1 VSWSRAAFGA
11 LALWASACA
20 AHEHAPLPARSAA
33 AVTDPRVSD
42 DPSMVVRSALLRS
55 AEAALAAG
63 QTVQAVADFDRAAA
77 MLHAADTEMGLVRA
91 YLQAGEYRRALAF
104 CAHTAGAHLDS
115 VPASALYAWLLRMG
129 GQGVFGQRV
138 LDEALLRAPADAVVG
153 EVARA
158 FRQPL
163 PVAKGVLLESPHR
176 LAPYSVA
183 ESAQAAPTAASRVV
197 SGAVL
202 IDQGRRALVP
212 LASLPTDLSEPLR
225 VRNGLGRTSFARLD
239 PQGQPPPGLGVA
251 VLLLVVPLE
260 PPAGPGLAPRDPF
273 AGSPG
278 FVATYAVSGRSDA
291 AWPWLFQGFFGGY
304 AGQAGMR
311 RLGIEVPA
319 ALPGAAVFDA
329 GGRLAG
335 ITLPNAANQM
345 LPVSLW
351 TAWAGASDETSSAS
365 AARMPADEAYE
376 RALRIGLQLIV
387 GR

>member
-1 VSWSRAAFGA
+1 M
-11 LALWASACA
+11 L
-20 AHEHAPLPARSAA
+20 ARSE
-33 AVTDPRVSD
+33 
-42 DPSMVVRSALLRS
+42 LLRS
-55 AEAALAAG
+55 AEAGLAAG
-63 QTVQAVADFDRAAA
+63 QTAQAAADFDRAAA
-77 MLHAADTEMGLVRA
+77 MLHAADSEMGLVRA

-104 CAHTAGAHLDS
+104 CAHTAGAHLES
-115 VPASALYAWLLRMG
+115 APASVLYAWLLRAG
-129 GQGVFGQRV
+129 GQGGFGQRV

-158 FRQPL
+158 YLQPL
-163 PVAKGVLLESPHR
+163 PVAQGVLLEPPHR
-176 LAPYSVA
+176 LAPYSLA
-183 ESAQAAPTAASRVV
+183 ESAQAAPTTTSRVV

-202 IDQGRRALVP
+202 IDQGRRALMP
-212 LASLPTDLSEPLR
+212 LASLPVDVSEPLR
-225 VRNGLGRTSFARLD
+225 VRNGLGRTTFARLD
-239 PQGQPPPGLGVA
+239 PNEQPPSALGVA
-251 VLLLVVPLE
+251 VLVLTVPLE
-260 PPAGPGLAPRDPF
+260 PPARQVLAPRDPF

-278 FVATYAVSGRSDA
+278 FVVAYAASGRSGA

-304 AGQAGMR
+304 EGQAGMR
-311 RLGIEVPA
+311 RLGIEIPA

-351 TAWAGASDETSSAS
+351 KVWAGASDETSSAS
-365 AARMPADEAYE
+365 ITRMPADEAYE

>member
-1 VSWSRAAFGA
+1 M
-11 LALWASACA
+11 
-20 AHEHAPLPARSAA
+20 
-33 AVTDPRVSD
+33 DPRVSD
-42 DPSMVVRSALLRS
+42 DPSMVLRSALLRS
-55 AEAALAAG
+55 AEVALAAG

-115 VPASALYAWLLRMG
+115 APASALYAWLLRVG

-138 LDEALLRAPADAVVG
+138 LDEALLRAPADAVVV

-163 PVAKGVLLESPHR
+163 PVAQGVLLEPPHR
-176 LAPYSVA
+176 LAPYGVA
-183 ESAQAAPTAASRVV
+183 EPAQAAPTAAAQVV

-212 LASLPTDLSEPLR
+212 LASLPVDVSEPLR

-239 PQGQPPPGLGVA
+239 PGGQPPRALGVA
-251 VLLLVVPLE
+251 VLLLAVPLE
-260 PPAGPGLAPRDPF
+260 SPSGQVMAPRDPF

-278 FVATYAVSGRSDA
+278 FVVTYAAPGRSDA
-291 AWPWLFQGFFGGY
+291 AWPWLFQGFFGGDE
-304 AGQAGMR
+304 GQAGMR
-311 RLGIEVPA
+311 RLGIEIPVG
-319 ALPGAAVFDA
+319 LPGAAVFDA

-351 TAWAGASDETSSAS
+351 KVWAGASDETAPSPV
-365 AARMPADEAYE
+365 ARMPADEAYE
-376 RALRIGLQLIV
+376 RALRVGLQLIV